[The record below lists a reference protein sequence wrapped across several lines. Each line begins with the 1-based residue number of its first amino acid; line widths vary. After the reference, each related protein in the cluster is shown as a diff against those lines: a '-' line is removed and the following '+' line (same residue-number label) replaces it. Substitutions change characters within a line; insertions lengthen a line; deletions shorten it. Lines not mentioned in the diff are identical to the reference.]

1 MRLNYLLAMP
11 KLVQTVGDGYVFPL
25 GMAYVSACLKAG
37 GFNVFTVNLNH
48 KEGDI
53 NDILRE
59 IIEDNDIDVIG
70 TGGLSPQYHLIKSV
84 IKAAKQIKPDI
95 ITIVGGGIITT
106 EPPVAMEALE
116 FADYGVI
123 GEGDV
128 TICEFAEALE
138 QNKDMTQVAGLIF
151 KRRTRP

>member
-59 IIEDNDIDVIG
+59 IIEDNDIVGNSNHDK
-70 TGGLSPQYHLIKSV
+70 SKCAMYYLI
-84 IKAAKQIKPDI
+84 PLF
-95 ITIVGGGIITT
+95 
-106 EPPVAMEALE
+106 P
-116 FADYGVI
+116 
-123 GEGDV
+123 
-128 TICEFAEALE
+128 
-138 QNKDMTQVAGLIF
+138 N
-151 KRRTRP
+151 